1 MLLGIICHELTSNRI
16 QSLLNNTLCPCKEKD
31 YEHCEFLTLYYNYL
45 KTIDFKKFIEKYEML
60 CSRMSKELGYEIK
73 EVVIIVYEKES
84 NKCSER
90 TAIKKWFEKNR
101 VTLKEMEVKKDDL
114 LV

>member
-1 MLLGIICHELTSNRI
+1 MLGIVCHELTSTRI
-16 QSLLNNTLCPCKEKD
+16 QTLLNNTSCPCKEKD

-45 KTIDFKKFIEKYEML
+45 KTIDFKKFIEKYEIL

-73 EVVIIVYEKES
+73 EIVIIVYEKEL

-90 TAIKKWFEKNR
+90 TAIKKRF
-101 VTLKEMEVKKDDL
+101 KDNDYEL
-114 LV
+114 EEFKYDK